1 MCESLQ
7 LSRVAKSLWMKCL
20 ACVNLII
27 IKAFVANT
35 RFRWM
40 SHRERLNLR
49 IRVTKNRKK
58 NLLKLQ
64 GESQDQRGFG
74 NLCELNGLKGL
85 ITEWKTFYLWMEDF
99 LSLNERLLSLN
110 ERLVENTRINLLG
123 SLNNRMKDVT
133 YNCKYVYIEKSGLES
148 FISEINP
155 FLRDSISKSIQED
168 WTLKESEQLM
178 LCVFRHTEDYS
189 VTALN

>member
-1 MCESLQ
+1 
-7 LSRVAKSLWMKCL
+7 
-20 ACVNLII
+20 
-27 IKAFVANT
+27 
-35 RFRWM
+35 
-40 SHRERLNLR
+40 
-49 IRVTKNRKK
+49 
-58 NLLKLQ
+58 
-64 GESQDQRGFG
+64 
-74 NLCELNGLKGL
+74 
-85 ITEWKTFYLWMEDF
+85 MEDF

-168 WTLKESEQLM
+168 
-178 LCVFRHTEDYS
+178 
-189 VTALN
+189 